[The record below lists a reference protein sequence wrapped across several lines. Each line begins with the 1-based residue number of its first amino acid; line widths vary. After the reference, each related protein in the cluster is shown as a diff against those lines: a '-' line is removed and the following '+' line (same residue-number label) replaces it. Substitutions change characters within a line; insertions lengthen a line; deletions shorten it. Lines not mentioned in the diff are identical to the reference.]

1 LPLETP
7 GVGIECAAHLLAVFF
22 YDGDT
27 MRQLALRAGFS
38 LFAVLLWPLPLRVQ
52 SQETAPLRGFA
63 PSRTAAQ
70 RALEQK
76 ALRIPSAEAA
86 ERHLRI
92 LTAEPH
98 MAGTE
103 GSRRVAEYM
112 RDQLRSFGFEAGLV
126 QYKVWLNQP
135 REVKLELV
143 TPEAKSLA
151 TREDPFEWDK
161 DTYNQNVVVGFNGYS
176 PSGEVTAPVVYANYG
191 LHEDYKRLEELGV
204 SVAGKVVLVRY
215 GRSFRG
221 VKTRIAEEKKAAA
234 VLIYSDPADDG
245 YVAGDIYPRGPF
257 RPPSGIQRGSVY
269 YGSHYS
275 GDPLTPGVPA
285 LEGARRLSPAES
297 RSLPRTPTMPLNYRD
312 AGEILKHLGGPR
324 VPREWQGGLPFTYHV
339 GPGQASVHLKL
350 EMDYQL
356 RPIYN
361 VIARLRGE
369 TDNEWVILGNHHDA
383 WVFGAVDPSSGTA
396 SVLEAARALG
406 ELVRGGWKPRR
417 TIIVAG
423 WDAEEYG
430 LIGSTEWV
438 EDNLAEL
445 QRKAVAYVN
454 MDSAVSGSAF
464 GGSAT
469 PSLKELVREVAREVA
484 DPKTGRSVYEVWRE
498 RAQRGEGRRRAA
510 PGAGHAPPRDADVS
524 LGNLGSGS
532 DFTPFFQ
539 HAGIPSLDVGFGGEY
554 GVYHS
559 IYDNFYWMKTF
570 GDPQFLYHA
579 AAARIAALLLLRL
592 SETDTLPFDYE
603 AYAKEIEQ
611 YLAELGTVIKQEEG
625 KLDVSDVHAA
635 ARAFSAS
642 AAAAMKALRALQA
655 RMAGDA
661 IHSSAVNRALREVE
675 QAFLSAGL
683 ASRPWYRHSVYAPG
697 TYTGY
702 EVVLLP
708 GVREAVD
715 QAHWDAAA
723 KEAAALAA
731 ALRRAA
737 SKLDEAARLA
747 ARPGD
752 IQF

>member
-1 LPLETP
+1 MPSAFLGSFFNEVTMKQR
-7 GVGIECAAHLLAVFF
+7 AFRWALA
-22 YDGDT
+22 GC
-27 MRQLALRAGFS
+27 
-38 LFAVLLWPLPLRVQ
+38 AVLLWPLPLRLQ
-52 SQETAPLRGFA
+52 PQEGTPIRGFA
-63 PSRTAAQ
+63 PGRVAAQ
-70 RALEQK
+70 RQLEQK
-76 ALRIPSAEAA
+76 AQRIPSADAA

-98 MAGTE
+98 MAGTD
-103 GSRRVAEYM
+103 GSRRVAEYL
-112 RDQLRSFGFEAGLV
+112 RDQLRSFGFEAELV

-135 REVKLELV
+135 KEVQLEMV
-143 TPEAKSLA
+143 TPEAKALG
-151 TREDPFEWDK
+151 TQEDPFEWDK
-161 DTYNQNVVVGFNGYS
+161 DTYNKSAIVGFNGYS
-176 PSGEVTAPVVYANYG
+176 PSGDVTAPVVYANYG

-204 SVAGKVVLVRY
+204 SVAGKIALVRY

-221 VKTRIAEEKKAAA
+221 VKTRIAEEHKAAG
-234 VLIYSDPADDG
+234 VVIYSDPADDG
-245 YVAGDIYPRGPF
+245 YVAGDIYPRGPY

-269 YGSHYS
+269 YGSNYS
-275 GDPLTPGVPA
+275 GDPLTPGVA
-285 LEGARRLSPAES
+285 AKDGAKRLDPAEAK
-297 RSLPRTPTMPLNYRD
+297 SLPRTPTMPINYRD

-339 GPGQASVHLKL
+339 GPGQAAVRMKL
-350 EMDYQL
+350 AMDYQL
-356 RPIYN
+356 RPIYD
-361 VIARLRGE
+361 VIGKLRGQ

-406 ELVRGGWKPRR
+406 ELARGGWKPRR
-417 TIIVAG
+417 TILIAG

-454 MDSAVSGSAF
+454 MDSAVSGGAF
-464 GGSAT
+464 GGSGT

-484 DPKTGRSVYEVWRE
+484 DPKTGRSVYDVWKE
-498 RAQRGEGRRRAA
+498 RAQRGEGRRRAT
-510 PGAGHAPPRDADVS
+510 PGAGSAPPRDADVS
-524 LGNLGSGS
+524 LSNLGSGS

-539 HAGIPSLDVGFGGEY
+539 HAGIPSLDMGFSGEY

-559 IYDNFYWMKTF
+559 VYDDFYWMKNF

-579 AAARIAALLLLRL
+579 AAARMAAVMLLRL
-592 SETDTLPFDYE
+592 AEADTLPFDYE
-603 AYAKEIEQ
+603 AYAKEIAQ
-611 YLAELGTVIKQEEG
+611 YLEELGGAAKQQGGEG
-625 KLDVSDVHAA
+625 KLDLREVEAA

-642 AAAAMKALRALQA
+642 AGNAMKAVRGMQA
-655 RMAGDA
+655 RNANDA
-661 IHSSAVNRALREVE
+661 VQASVVNRALREVE
-675 QAFLSAGL
+675 QAFLSPGL

-715 QAHWDAAA
+715 KGDWDAAR
-723 KEAAALAA
+723 KEATALADS
-731 ALRRAA
+731 LRRAA
-737 SKLDEAARLA
+737 AKLDDAARLA
-747 ARPGD
+747 GN
-752 IQF
+752 